1 MDQATNHAILT
12 YWFPNEKFN
21 AFWFDSTPDEYIKQ
35 NYKNLVDN
43 LGDVVDQQYFS
54 TMTND
59 ELLALLIIFDQFTR
73 NIYRKTNSAMIEK
86 NDKIALSIAK
96 FLANEKRNFQF
107 SANKFV
113 FTLLPFRHN
122 RSSQNYVDKLDLV
135 RQKINEY
142 RNTFG
147 NCDILDRFMIAT
159 LKNYTE
165 VVTYGLV
172 VDINN
177 VDDSKTD
184 KMNLLDKYS
193 HNILD
198 PVCYEETIIGGMN
211 DKSNKQLIT
220 TIKNVLQ
227 KLYPNGQHKN
237 IIIGT
242 SLSGGV
248 DSMVLTYILKQL
260 EKEGFIKQVISVHIY
275 YGNRSDS
282 MDETNFIRDWC
293 KIQNVPLIIKIIDY
307 MKRPTNSN
315 DSNDLICDDNNSDT
329 KWPIDRTFYEEE
341 TRKIRFNT
349 YKYVN
354 DQFGSVSFCLGH
366 HRDDLAENVF
376 MNILKGRDILDLYVM
391 SKMNI
396 IDNVTILR
404 PMLSHPKKDIL
415 LFAESHKIPY
425 TKDTTPDWSCR
436 GVMRRKVFPLIES
449 QFGDYTMNIINL
461 GQKSLELSNYIDK
474 KIDSIGDNCIRGG
487 RTGFAVNNIFMLQ
500 DESEV
505 FWSRFL
511 MKLIHKMN
519 TNMVKIKTIKP
530 FIEWFNSKSSNM
542 FKFSNGLIGIINSD
556 KFYIFKPFTTSN
568 WDVKL
573 EPIDHLITDKNDV
586 NDTEIRKKFT
596 YEDVINGEFSYTEKF
611 ISSYPINRFDDYSKM
626 SKQDTTRKLFSLI
639 PEFHNNIPKYSSG
652 VFKPS
657 NDDIIHTMKIT
668 IYFDWLALNNYS
680 NILVY

>member
-1 MDQATNHAILT
+1 MDQATIHAILT

-43 LGDVVDQQYFS
+43 LGDNLADIVDQQYFS

-59 ELLALLIIFDQFTR
+59 ELLVLLIIFDQFTR
-73 NIYRKTNSAMIEK
+73 NIYRKTNSVMIEK
-86 NDKIALSIAK
+86 NDKIALSIAE
-96 FLANEKRNFQF
+96 FFVNEKRHFQF

-122 RSSQNYVDKLDLV
+122 RTSPNYVDKLDVV

-165 VVTYGLV
+165 IIAHGIVI
-172 VDINN
+172 DINN
-177 VDDSKTD
+177 ISDSKND
-184 KMNLLDKYS
+184 INLLEKYS

-198 PVCYEETIIGGMN
+198 PVCYDTSTVNKN
-211 DKSNKQLIT
+211 DAMIKISNKQLIT

-227 KLYPNGQHKN
+227 KLYPNGEHKK

-260 EKEGFIKQVISVHIY
+260 EKERFIKQVVSVHIY

-293 KIQNVPLIIKIIDY
+293 KMENVPLIIKFIDY
-307 MKRPTNSN
+307 MKRPNNS
-315 DSNDLICDDNNSDT
+315 SDLTSDDDSDT

-349 YKYVN
+349 YEYVN
-354 DQFGSVSFCLGH
+354 DHFGSVSFCLGH

-376 MNILKGRDILDLYVM
+376 MNILKGRNILDLYVM
-391 SKMNI
+391 SEMNI
-396 IDNVTILR
+396 INNVTILR
-404 PMLSHPKKDIL
+404 PMLSHLKKDIL
-415 LFAESHKIPY
+415 AFAESYKIPY

-449 QFGDYTMNIINL
+449 QFGDYTTNVINL

-474 KIDSIGDNCIRGG
+474 KINSIGDNCIRGG
-487 RTGFAVNNIFMLQ
+487 HTGFVVNNIFMLH

-505 FWSRFL
+505 FWTRFL
-511 MKLIHKMN
+511 MRLIHKMN
-519 TNMVKIKTIKP
+519 TNMIKIKTIKP

-542 FKFSNGLIGIINSD
+542 FKFSNELIGIINDD

-568 WDVKL
+568 WNVRMV
-573 EPIDHLITDKNDV
+573 PIDHIVTDKNDMSNIEV
-586 NDTEIRKKFT
+586 RTKFT
-596 YEDVINGEFSYTEKF
+596 YDDVINGEFSYTEKF
-611 ISSYPINRFDDYSKM
+611 ISSHPIDRFDDYSKM
-626 SKQDTTRKLFSLI
+626 SKQDTTRKLFSMI

-657 NDDIIHTMKIT
+657 NDDVIHTMKIT
-668 IYFDWLALNNYS
+668 IYFDWLH
-680 NILVY
+680 